1 MTAERPAAAPTSADL
16 KWEDKDPVTAME
28 IIELRARERA
38 MDGRWPGGG
47 GRIDG
52 GRDDDRCMDVEERL
66 FLIGQQ
72 LKHCYRK
79 YGVTHHRKC
88 EKWCLAYLEAKKQL
102 ERPRPFKK
110 PLPDNP

>member
-38 MDGRWPGGG
+38 MD
-47 GRIDG
+47 
-52 GRDDDRCMDVEERL
+52 EERL